1 MIMPLV
7 ISLEASITC
16 CAVGCGWP
24 FGGFVRSR
32 MYCVTCASVGGF
44 DTPPGADARRLIM
57 VALAA

>member
-24 FGGFVRSR
+24 CGGFARSR

-57 VALAA
+57 AALAA